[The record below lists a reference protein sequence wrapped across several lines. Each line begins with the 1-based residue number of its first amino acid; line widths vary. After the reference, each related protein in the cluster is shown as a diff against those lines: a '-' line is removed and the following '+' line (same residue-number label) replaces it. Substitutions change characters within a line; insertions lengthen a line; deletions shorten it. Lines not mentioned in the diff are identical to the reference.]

1 MPGTMLLS
9 YRLKYLI
16 LTNNRKNMAWN
27 YRKRVKIAPGI
38 HLNFSKN
45 GVSTSIGPKGAKVTF
60 GRNGTYMNTSIPGTG
75 LYSRQKIGGGIGTS
89 STNYSTNSSN
99 NNGCLFT
106 GLSIVLLIVGLCLIM
121 GKTPTAIILGLL
133 FMIFGGFVFF
143 KYIFADNNNDS
154 LEANSLIDNQ
164 IAQNEETDITQEHS
178 SDESS
183 IDSRSNEAEK
193 FLGVFDPLFE
203 DAARL
208 VIFNQSGSTSL
219 VQRKFAIGYSR
230 AGIIMEQLEKVG
242 VVGAANGY
250 KPREVLI
257 HNEDE
262 WLILKSRLLLKL
274 SKQDKSEE
282 VSDSSSSHRLT
293 EDQFNLI
300 KSSSDNLCA
309 FMTKVCRKKNV
320 RAKLDE
326 MIQLDNLNGTPWE
339 VSKKVKLIIITDV
352 YRCYKGLGHDFAIDD
367 DEENIGMYLFMSKY
381 LRADLDISFNALSKC
396 RSSLKDSCVDLLET
410 SELLNQNSKMS
421 PNEFFLQK
429 VLGDCD
435 KDLQTEYMTLLY
447 RFASSVAKADGQV
460 NETEEKWLA
469 DIMKSKDLNIG
480 NGSNVRTTANREQET
495 VESPYEMLDDLIGLS
510 SVKDEI
516 TKLTNF
522 IKIQQV
528 RQSKGLKTPDIS
540 YHCVFTGNPGTG
552 KTTVARIMASIYK
565 DLGILKK
572 GHLIE
577 TDRSGL
583 VAEYVGQTA
592 VKTNKIIDSALD
604 GVLFIDEAYSL
615 IQGAKEDFG
624 QEAISTLL
632 KRMEDDRNRLVVI
645 LAGYSSEMKG
655 FIDSNPGL
663 QSRFNRYIHFSDY
676 TADELKQIF
685 LLNAKKNQYTIDEEA
700 SRVLGEIMFSAIDHK
715 DKNFGNARF
724 VRNLFEKSIQ
734 NQATRL
740 SSEPNITEEVL
751 SMLKAED
758 LPVAYDY

>member
-1 MPGTMLLS
+1 
-9 YRLKYLI
+9 
-16 LTNNRKNMAWN
+16 MAWN

-60 GRNGTYMNTSIPGTG
+60 GKNGTYMNTSIPGTG
-75 LYSRQKIGGGIGTS
+75 LYSRQKIGDGIGTS
-89 STNYSTNSSN
+89 STTNSTNHSN
-99 NNGCLFT
+99 NNGCLIT
-106 GLSIVLLIVGLCLIM
+106 GLCIVLLVVGFSFLT
-121 GKTPTAIILGLL
+121 GKTLTSIILGLL
-133 FMIFGGFVFF
+133 FIIIGGFVFY
-143 KYIFADNNNDS
+143 KYIFADNKNDS
-154 LEANSLIDNQ
+154 LEVNRLVNDQ
-164 IAQNEETDITQEHS
+164 IASNEETSISQ
-178 SDESS
+178 ESS
-183 IDSRSNEAEK
+183 IDSRKEEGEN

-203 DAARL
+203 DAALL

-219 VQRKFAIGYSR
+219 IQRKFAIGYNR

-242 VVGAANGY
+242 VVGAANGS

-274 SKQDKSEE
+274 SKQDGNEDVSETL
-282 VSDSSSSHRLT
+282 SSQSLS

-300 KSSSDNLCA
+300 KSASDNLCA

-320 RAKLDE
+320 RAQLDE
-326 MIQLDNLNGTPWE
+326 MIQLENSNGTPWE
-339 VSKKVKLIIITDV
+339 ISKKVKLIIITDV

-381 LRADLDISFNALSKC
+381 LRPDIDISFDTQSYC
-396 RSSLKDSCVDLLET
+396 RSALKDSYVDLLKT
-410 SELLNQNSKMS
+410 SELLNQNSRMS
-421 PNEFFLQK
+421 SNEFFLQK
-429 VLGDCD
+429 VLGECD
-435 KDLQTEYMTLLY
+435 RDLQTQYMTLLY
-447 RFASSVAKADGQV
+447 RYASAVAKADGRV

-469 DIMKSKDLNIG
+469 DIMRSKDFNIG
-480 NGSNVRTTANREQET
+480 NGSNVRTTTKREQAT
-495 VESPYEMLDDLIGLS
+495 VESPYEMLNDLIGLS
-510 SVKDEI
+510 SVKEEI
-516 TKLTNF
+516 TQLANF

-528 RQSKGLKTPDIS
+528 RQSKGLRTPDIS

-565 DLGILKK
+565 ELGILKK
-572 GHLIE
+572 GHLVE

-615 IQGAKEDFG
+615 VQGAKEDFG

-685 LLNAKKNQYTIDEEA
+685 LLNAKKNQYTLDEEA
-700 SRVLGEIMFSAIDHK
+700 SSVLGEIMSSAIGHK

-740 SSEPNITEEVL
+740 SSQSNITEEVL
-751 SMLKAED
+751 SILKAED

>member
-1 MPGTMLLS
+1 
-9 YRLKYLI
+9 
-16 LTNNRKNMAWN
+16 MAWN

-60 GRNGTYMNTSIPGTG
+60 GKNGTYMNTSIPGTG
-75 LYSRQKIGGGIGTS
+75 LYSRQKIGDGIGTS
-89 STNYSTNSSN
+89 STTNSTNHSN
-99 NNGCLFT
+99 NNGCLIT
-106 GLSIVLLIVGLCLIM
+106 GLCIVLLVVGFSFLT
-121 GKTPTAIILGLL
+121 GKTLTSIILGLL
-133 FMIFGGFVFF
+133 FIIIGGFVFY
-143 KYIFADNNNDS
+143 KYIFADNKNDS
-154 LEANSLIDNQ
+154 LEVNRLVNDQ
-164 IAQNEETDITQEHS
+164 IASNEETSISQ
-178 SDESS
+178 ESS
-183 IDSRSNEAEK
+183 IDSRKEEGEN

-203 DAARL
+203 DAALL

-219 VQRKFAIGYSR
+219 IQRKFAIGYNR

-242 VVGAANGY
+242 VVGAANGS

-274 SKQDKSEE
+274 SKQDGNEDVSETL
-282 VSDSSSSHRLT
+282 SSQSLS

-300 KSSSDNLCA
+300 KSASDNLCA

-320 RAKLDE
+320 RAQLDE
-326 MIQLDNLNGTPWE
+326 MIQLENSNGTPWE
-339 VSKKVKLIIITDV
+339 ISKKVKLIIITDV

-381 LRADLDISFNALSKC
+381 LRPDIDISFDTQSYC
-396 RSSLKDSCVDLLET
+396 RSTLKDSYVDLLKT
-410 SELLNQNSKMS
+410 SELLNQNSRMS
-421 PNEFFLQK
+421 SNEFFLQK
-429 VLGDCD
+429 VLGECD
-435 KDLQTEYMTLLY
+435 RDLQTQYMTLLY
-447 RFASSVAKADGQV
+447 RYASAVAKADGRV

-469 DIMKSKDLNIG
+469 DIMRSKDFNIG
-480 NGSNVRTTANREQET
+480 NGSNVRTTTKREQTT
-495 VESPYEMLDDLIGLS
+495 VESPYEMLNDLIGLS
-510 SVKDEI
+510 SVKEEI
-516 TKLTNF
+516 TQLANF

-528 RQSKGLKTPDIS
+528 RQSKGLRTPDIS

-565 DLGILKK
+565 ELGILKK
-572 GHLIE
+572 GHLVE

-615 IQGAKEDFG
+615 VQGAKEDFG

-685 LLNAKKNQYTIDEEA
+685 LLNDKKNQYTLDEGA
-700 SRVLGEIMFSAIDHK
+700 SSVLGEIMSSAIGHK

-740 SSEPNITEEVL
+740 SSQSNITEEVL
-751 SMLKAED
+751 SILKAED

>member
-1 MPGTMLLS
+1 
-9 YRLKYLI
+9 
-16 LTNNRKNMAWN
+16 MAWN

-60 GRNGTYMNTSIPGTG
+60 GKNGTYMNTSIPGTG
-75 LYSRQKIGGGIGTS
+75 LYSRQKIGDGIGTS
-89 STNYSTNSSN
+89 STTNSTNHSN
-99 NNGCLFT
+99 NNGCLIT
-106 GLSIVLLIVGLCLIM
+106 GLCIVLLVVGFSFLT
-121 GKTPTAIILGLL
+121 GKTLTSIILGLL
-133 FMIFGGFVFF
+133 FIIIGGFVFY
-143 KYIFADNNNDS
+143 KYIFADNKNDS
-154 LEANSLIDNQ
+154 LEVNRLVNDQ
-164 IAQNEETDITQEHS
+164 IASNEETSISQ
-178 SDESS
+178 ESS
-183 IDSRSNEAEK
+183 IDSRKEEGEN

-203 DAARL
+203 DAALL

-219 VQRKFAIGYSR
+219 IQRKFAIGYNR

-242 VVGAANGY
+242 VVGAANGS

-274 SKQDKSEE
+274 SKQDGNEDVSETL
-282 VSDSSSSHRLT
+282 SSQSLS

-300 KSSSDNLCA
+300 KSASDNLCA

-320 RAKLDE
+320 RAQLDE
-326 MIQLDNLNGTPWE
+326 MIQLENSNGTPWE
-339 VSKKVKLIIITDV
+339 ISKKVKLIIITDV

-381 LRADLDISFNALSKC
+381 LRPDIDISFDTQSYC
-396 RSSLKDSCVDLLET
+396 RSALKDSYVDLLKT
-410 SELLNQNSKMS
+410 SELLNQNSRMS
-421 PNEFFLQK
+421 SNEFFLQK
-429 VLGDCD
+429 VLGECD
-435 KDLQTEYMTLLY
+435 RDLQTQYMTLLY
-447 RFASSVAKADGQV
+447 RYASAVAKADGRV

-469 DIMKSKDLNIG
+469 DIMRSKDFNIG
-480 NGSNVRTTANREQET
+480 NGSNVRTTTKREQTT
-495 VESPYEMLDDLIGLS
+495 VESPYEMLNDLIGLS
-510 SVKDEI
+510 SVKEEI
-516 TKLTNF
+516 TQLANF

-528 RQSKGLKTPDIS
+528 RQSKGLRTPDIS

-565 DLGILKK
+565 ELGILKK
-572 GHLIE
+572 GHLVE

-615 IQGAKEDFG
+615 VQGAKEDFG

-685 LLNAKKNQYTIDEEA
+685 LLNAKKNQYTLDEEA
-700 SRVLGEIMFSAIDHK
+700 SSVLGEIMSSAIGHK

-740 SSEPNITEEVL
+740 SSQSNITEEVL
-751 SMLKAED
+751 SILKAED

>member
-1 MPGTMLLS
+1 
-9 YRLKYLI
+9 
-16 LTNNRKNMAWN
+16 MAWN
-27 YRKRVKIAPGI
+27 YRKRVKIAPGVHI
-38 HLNFSKN
+38 NFSKN
-45 GVSTSIGPKGAKVTF
+45 GISSSIGPKGAKVTF
-60 GRNGTYMNTSIPGTG
+60 GKRGTYMSTSIPGIG
-75 LYSRQKIGGGIGTS
+75 LYSRQKIGSGIGTL
-89 STNYSTNSSN
+89 STINSTNSSN
-99 NNGCLFT
+99 NNGCLGCLKTSFSMV
-106 GLSIVLLIVGLCLIM
+106 LIVVGLCLLM
-121 GKTPTAIILGLL
+121 GKTPTSIILGLL
-133 FMIFGGFVFF
+133 FIITGGFVFF
-143 KYIFADNNNDS
+143 KYIFADNKNDS
-154 LEANSLIDNQ
+154 LEVNNLIDNQ
-164 IAQNEETDITQEHS
+164 ISPNKETGITQEFIS
-178 SDESS
+178 EDSS
-183 IDSRSNEAEK
+183 IDSRSEEGEN

-203 DAARL
+203 NAAYL
-208 VIFNQSGSTSL
+208 IIINQSASTSL
-219 VQRKFAIGYSR
+219 IQRKFAIGYNR
-230 AGIIMEQLEKVG
+230 ASIIMEQLEKAG
-242 VVGAANGY
+242 VVGAADGY

-262 WLILKSRLLLKL
+262 WLILKNHLL
-274 SKQDKSEE
+274 SELANKDGNDDVLE
-282 VSDSSSSHRLT
+282 TSSPHQLT

-300 KSSSDNLCA
+300 KSASDNLCA
-309 FMTKVCRKKNV
+309 FMTKVGRKRNV

-326 MIQLDNLNGTPWE
+326 MMQLENSDGTPWE
-339 VSKKVKLIIITDV
+339 ISKKVRLVILTDV
-352 YRCYKGLGHDFAIDD
+352 YRCYKGLGHDFFMDD
-367 DEENIGMYLFMSKY
+367 DNENIGIYLFMSKY
-381 LRADLDISFNALSKC
+381 LKPDFDISYNNISDFRLKI
-396 RSSLKDSCVDLLET
+396 KDSFVDVLKT
-410 SELLNQNSKMS
+410 SDMVNQNAQMS

-429 VLGDCD
+429 ALGECD
-435 KDLQTEYMTLLY
+435 GELQTQYMTLLY
-447 RFASSVAKADGQV
+447 RFASAVAKADGQV

-480 NGSNVRTTANREQET
+480 NGSNVRTTTNREQET
-495 VESPYEMLDDLIGLS
+495 VESPYDMLKDLIGLS
-510 SVKDEI
+510 SVKEEI
-516 TKLTNF
+516 TKLANF

-528 RQSKGLKTPDIS
+528 RESKGLRTPDIS
-540 YHCVFTGNPGTG
+540 FHCVFTGNPGTG

-572 GHLIE
+572 GHLVE

-615 IQGAKEDFG
+615 VQGAKEDFG

-663 QSRFNRYIHFSDY
+663 QSRFNRYIHFPDY
-676 TADELKQIF
+676 TAEELKQIF
-685 LLNAKKNQYTIDEEA
+685 LLNANKNQYTIDEEA
-700 SRVLGEIMFSAIDHK
+700 SSVLGEIMSSAIDHK

-740 SSEPNITEEVL
+740 SSEQNITEEVL

>member
-1 MPGTMLLS
+1 
-9 YRLKYLI
+9 
-16 LTNNRKNMAWN
+16 MAWN
-27 YRKRVKIAPGI
+27 YRKRVKIAPGV

-45 GVSTSIGPKGAKVTF
+45 GVSTSIGPKGAKITF
-60 GRNGTYMNTSIPGTG
+60 GKNGTYMNTSIPGTG
-75 LYSRQKIGGGIGTS
+75 LYSRQKIGGGMGTS
-89 STNYSTNSSN
+89 STTNRTTSLN
-99 NNGCLFT
+99 NNGCLLT
-106 GLSIVLLIVGLCLIM
+106 GLSIFLLVVGLCLIM
-121 GKTPTAIILGLL
+121 GKTPIAIILGLL
-133 FMIFGGFVFF
+133 FMIIGGFVFF
-143 KYIFADNNNDS
+143 KYIFADNNNGS
-154 LEANSLIDNQ
+154 LEANSLVDNQ
-164 IAQNEETDITQEHS
+164 IVPNEETYITQEHS
-178 SDESS
+178 SESS
-183 IDSRSNEAEK
+183 IDYRSDKGEK
-193 FLGVFDPLFE
+193 YLGVFDPLFE
-203 DAARL
+203 DAAQL

-219 VQRKFAIGYSR
+219 IQRKFAIGYNR
-230 AGIIMEQLEKVG
+230 AGIIMEQLEKAG
-242 VVGAANGY
+242 VVGPTNGS
-250 KPREVLI
+250 KPREVLV

-274 SKQDKSEE
+274 AKQDGNEDVSET
-282 VSDSSSSHRLT
+282 SSSHRLT

-300 KSSSDNLCA
+300 KSASDNLCA

-320 RAKLDE
+320 RAQLDE
-326 MIQLDNLNGTPWE
+326 MIQLENSDGTPWE
-339 VSKKVKLIIITDV
+339 ISKKVKLIIITDV
-352 YRCYKGLGHDFAIDD
+352 YRCYKGLGHNFAIDD
-367 DEENIGMYLFMSKY
+367 DEENIGLYLFMSKY
-381 LRADLDISFNALSKC
+381 LRPDVDISFITQSNC
-396 RSSLKDSCVDLLET
+396 RSALKDSYVDLLVT
-410 SELLNQNSKMS
+410 SELLNQNSKMTS
-421 PNEFFLQK
+421 NEFFLQK
-429 VLGDCD
+429 VLGECD
-435 KDLQTEYMTLLY
+435 RDLQTQYMTLLY
-447 RFASSVAKADGQV
+447 RFASAVAKADGQV
-460 NETEEKWLA
+460 NEAEEKWLA

-480 NGSNVRTTANREQET
+480 NGSNVRTTKNREQES
-495 VESPYEMLDDLIGLS
+495 VESPYEMLNDLIGLS
-510 SVKDEI
+510 SVKEEI
-516 TKLTNF
+516 TKLANF

-528 RQSKGLKTPDIS
+528 RQSKGLRTPDIS

-572 GHLIE
+572 GHLVE

-615 IQGAKEDFG
+615 VQGAKEDFG

-645 LAGYSSEMKG
+645 LAGYNSEMKG

-685 LLNAKKNQYTIDEEA
+685 LLNAKKNQYTLDEDA
-700 SRVLGEIMFSAIDHK
+700 SNVLEEIMSSAIDHK

-740 SSEPNITEEVL
+740 SSQSKITEDVL
-751 SMLKAED
+751 SLLKTED
-758 LPVAYDY
+758 LPVAYDH

>member
-1 MPGTMLLS
+1 
-9 YRLKYLI
+9 
-16 LTNNRKNMAWN
+16 MAWN
-27 YRKRVKIAPGI
+27 YRKRVKIAPGV

-89 STNYSTNSSN
+89 STNYSTNGSN

-106 GLSIVLLIVGLCLIM
+106 GLSIVLLVVGLCFIM
-121 GKTPTAIILGLL
+121 SKTPIAMILGLL
-133 FMIFGGFVFF
+133 FMIISGFVFF
-143 KYIFADNNNDS
+143 KYIFADNNYDS

-164 IAQNEETDITQEHS
+164 IAPNEETDS
-178 SDESS
+178 SQVISPEDSFTDEQ
-183 IDSRSNEAEK
+183 REA
-193 FLGVFDPLFE
+193 LGHLDPLFE

-208 VIFNQSGSTSL
+208 IIFNQSGSTSL
-219 VQRKFAIGYSR
+219 VQRKFAIGYNR
-230 AGIIMEQLEKVG
+230 AGFIMEQLEKAG
-242 VVGAANGY
+242 VVGAVNGS

-257 HNEDE
+257 HSEDE
-262 WLILKSRLLLKL
+262 WLVLKKHLLLELANKDGNDDV
-274 SKQDKSEE
+274 SKT
-282 VSDSSSSHRLT
+282 SSFHCLT

-300 KSSSDNLCA
+300 KTASDNLCA
-309 FMTKVCRKKNV
+309 FMTKVCRKRNV
-320 RAKLDE
+320 RAKLNE
-326 MIQLDNLNGTPWE
+326 MMQLENSDGTPWE
-339 VSKKVKLIIITDV
+339 ISKKVRLVILTDV
-352 YRCYKGLGHDFAIDD
+352 YRCYKGLGHNFFTDD
-367 DEENIGMYLFMSKY
+367 DNENIGLYLFMSKY
-381 LRADLDISFNALSKC
+381 LKPDFEIGYNNLSDFRLKVKNSFVDVLKTSDL
-396 RSSLKDSCVDLLET
+396 V
-410 SELLNQNSKMS
+410 NQNAQML

-429 VLGDCD
+429 ALGECD
-435 KDLQTEYMTLLY
+435 RELQTQYMTLLY
-447 RFASSVAKADGQV
+447 RFASVVAKADGQV
-460 NETEEKWLA
+460 NEVEEKWLA

-480 NGSNVRTTANREQET
+480 DGSNVRTITEQEKESL
-495 VESPYEMLDDLIGLS
+495 ESPYDMLNDLIGLA

-572 GHLIE
+572 GHLVE

-592 VKTNKIIDSALD
+592 VKTNKIIDSAVD

-615 IQGAKEDFG
+615 VQGAKEDFG

-632 KRMEDDRNRLVVI
+632 KRIEDDRNRLVVI

-700 SRVLGEIMFSAIDHK
+700 SRVLGEIMSFAIDHK

-751 SMLKAED
+751 SMLKVED

>member
-1 MPGTMLLS
+1 
-9 YRLKYLI
+9 
-16 LTNNRKNMAWN
+16 MAWN

-60 GRNGTYMNTSIPGTG
+60 GKNGTYMNTSIPGTG
-75 LYSRQKIGGGIGTS
+75 LYSRQKIGDGIGTS
-89 STNYSTNSSN
+89 STTNSTNHSN
-99 NNGCLFT
+99 NNGCLIT
-106 GLSIVLLIVGLCLIM
+106 GLCIVLLVVGFSFLT
-121 GKTPTAIILGLL
+121 GKTLTSIILGLL
-133 FMIFGGFVFF
+133 FIIIGGFVFY
-143 KYIFADNNNDS
+143 KYIFADNKNDS
-154 LEANSLIDNQ
+154 LEVNRLVNDQ
-164 IAQNEETDITQEHS
+164 IASNEETSISQ
-178 SDESS
+178 ESS
-183 IDSRSNEAEK
+183 IDSRKEEGEN

-203 DAARL
+203 DAALL

-219 VQRKFAIGYSR
+219 IQRKFAIGYNR

-242 VVGAANGY
+242 VVGAANGS

-274 SKQDKSEE
+274 SKQDGNEDVSETL
-282 VSDSSSSHRLT
+282 SSQSLS

-300 KSSSDNLCA
+300 KSASDNLCA

-320 RAKLDE
+320 RAQLDE
-326 MIQLDNLNGTPWE
+326 MIQLENSNGTPWE
-339 VSKKVKLIIITDV
+339 ISKKVKLIIITDV

-381 LRADLDISFNALSKC
+381 LRPDIDISFDTQSYC
-396 RSSLKDSCVDLLET
+396 RSALKDSYVDLFKT
-410 SELLNQNSKMS
+410 SELLNQNSRMS
-421 PNEFFLQK
+421 SNEFFLQK
-429 VLGDCD
+429 VLGECD
-435 KDLQTEYMTLLY
+435 RDLQTQYMTLLY
-447 RFASSVAKADGQV
+447 RYASAVAKADGRV

-469 DIMKSKDLNIG
+469 DIMRSKDFNIG
-480 NGSNVRTTANREQET
+480 NGSNVRTTTKREQTT
-495 VESPYEMLDDLIGLS
+495 VESPYEMLNDLIGLS
-510 SVKDEI
+510 SVKEEI
-516 TKLTNF
+516 TQLANF

-528 RQSKGLKTPDIS
+528 RQSKGLRTPDIS

-565 DLGILKK
+565 ELGILKK
-572 GHLIE
+572 GHLVE

-615 IQGAKEDFG
+615 VQGAKEDFG

-685 LLNAKKNQYTIDEEA
+685 LLNAKKNQYTLDEEA
-700 SRVLGEIMFSAIDHK
+700 SSVLGEIMSSAIGHK

-740 SSEPNITEEVL
+740 SSQSNITEEVL
-751 SMLKAED
+751 SILKAED